1 MRQNSEAAAAR
12 LSQWK
17 GAGIGTPT
25 RGASAAGS
33 SDPPRTGSEERVG
46 STEPC
51 ASLGSWKGK
60 LPCVFWGSQNQK
72 SFCGL
77 LGGKEWVSCCH
88 HSHVSDAMKFRRHF
102 QGSSFILHTAPW
114 SLVWVIIAL
123 PLRAEP
129 WAQVP
134 PGGTG
139 SRSMSSG
146 NREQSRQSRWC
157 QLSLAQGPGRDCGG
171 RVPASEPAYLG
182 LASAPCS
189 CS

>member
-1 MRQNSEAAAAR
+1 M
-12 LSQWK
+12 
-17 GAGIGTPT
+17 
-25 RGASAAGS
+25 
-33 SDPPRTGSEERVG
+33 G

-51 ASLGSWKGK
+51 ASLGSWKDK
-60 LPCVFWGSQNQK
+60 LPCVVGGSQNQK

-77 LGGKEWVSCCH
+77 LGGKERVSCCH

-102 QGSSFILHTAPW
+102 QASSFILHTAPW

-139 SRSMSSG
+139 SRSMPSG
-146 NREQSRQSRWC
+146 NREQPRQSRW
-157 QLSLAQGPGRDCGG
+157 LRGLVGTVGG